1 MIGQR
6 EVDTAHAVP
15 EPARRRSRLTGPALV
30 VAGVVA
36 GLGLAY
42 VLSLDLFSTPA
53 PVSPV
58 LPAAAA
64 ASESPE
70 PAPAPASPGAV
81 DAQTAVEGFLD
92 AEVQR
97 DYAGSYA
104 MLSAADRQQV
114 PNVAQW
120 IAVHADVLPPILG
133 YQVEQTTVDGDRAE
147 VVAIVQFEPDL
158 NPVVGLAP
166 GEAQITWTATA
177 EDGGGWKVALGD
189 SRIEP
194 IYPPDEEAISAVAS
208 WVMARQ
214 GCQAGVP
221 AGEHD
226 GGLLGVPSAADDV
239 CGNTADVTVELSTPL
254 SAADAAPFV
263 SAFGPEFELWSR
275 VVEVESPALRVVV
288 APVGSEWLVIGVL
301 GGGAP

>member
-1 MIGQR
+1 M
-6 EVDTAHAVP
+6 DTAPAVP
-15 EPARRRSRLTGPALV
+15 EAVRRRSRLTGPGLV

-42 VLSLDLFSTPA
+42 VLSLDLFAS
-53 PVSPV
+53 SPPPSPE

-64 ASESPE
+64 VSESSE
-70 PAPAPASPGAV
+70 PASVPASPGAV
-81 DAQTAVEGFLD
+81 DAQTAVEAFLD
-92 AEVQR
+92 AEAQG
-97 DYAGSYA
+97 DYAGSYEI
-104 MLSAADRQQV
+104 LSAADRQQV
-114 PNVAQW
+114 PNAAEW
-120 IAVHADVLPPILG
+120 IAVHADVLPPVLG
-133 YQVEQTTVDGDRAE
+133 YQVEQTSVDGDRAE
-147 VVAIVQFEPDL
+147 VVTIVQFEPDL

-177 EDGGGWKVALGD
+177 EDGGGWKVSLGD

-194 IYPPDEEAISAVAS
+194 IYPPDVEAVSAVAS
-208 WVMARQ
+208 WVTARQ

-226 GGLLGVPSAADDV
+226 GGLLGVPSVADDL

-275 VVEVESPALRVVV
+275 VVAVESPRLRVVV
-288 APVGSEWLVIGVL
+288 APVGTEWLVIGVL
-301 GGGAP
+301 GEATP